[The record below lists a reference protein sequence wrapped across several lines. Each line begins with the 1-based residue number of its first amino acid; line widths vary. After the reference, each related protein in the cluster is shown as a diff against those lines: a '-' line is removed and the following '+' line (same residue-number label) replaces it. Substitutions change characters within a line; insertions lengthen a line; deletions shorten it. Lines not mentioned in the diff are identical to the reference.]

1 MDRPRAVD
9 AVAAAEDE
17 AADDGSGDPSVRD
30 VDAARP
36 APRSNSSTPPPAP
49 ALRLDE
55 IVAERTARG
64 EPPGTA
70 DEDHLMEGRQESDK
84 EDNEQAVASN
94 AERSEREAAGRKRT
108 RKSDPVIDPA
118 IQPAIET
125 DSDGSLKAPRQR
137 KKDAKSRKRPR
148 SPSPSDSSDSAEHR
162 SGTSRHRPVTNSAIY
177 NTYVNEG
184 QILSDVRK
192 RFQSIVFARDGSA
205 PKTLTVHRA
214 LNFKATLLAAKD
226 VMTSKMY
233 RDFKTAMENAYK
245 DTSKE

>member
-1 MDRPRAVD
+1 MERPRAVD

-36 APRSNSSTPPPAP
+36 APRSTSPTPPPAP
-49 ALRLDE
+49 ASRLDE

-64 EPPGTA
+64 APGTA

-94 AERSEREAAGRKRT
+94 AERSEREAAGRKKT
-108 RKSDPVIDPA
+108 AKRKSDA
-118 IQPAIET
+118 AIET

-137 KKDAKSRKRPR
+137 KKDAKTDAKSRKRPR

-192 RFQSIVFARDGSA
+192 RFQTIVFARDGSA

-233 RDFKTAMENAYK
+233 KEFKTAMENAYK